1 MLRKSDGAL
10 SNCAGVSVKVAA
22 KVSAGTSSSGCG
34 FASTCRY
41 GFARYAMQWHGYC
54 AIQILCW
61 RLLCVVKAVTKPT
74 AGKHHTKKTGDARQP
89 KKLQIQHTSA
99 MRHLH
104 LPTPPCSDHHNYNES
119 QGEREREIGGGG
131 LERDCPGR
139 DLAMQAP
146 WLEGDAAPNQNSC
159 FFHCMSPLKKRISTI
174 SAAEPC
180 AAVASTR
187 GVEIGQE
194 HEEKGGWADA
204 GGRWR
209 MATQRKKEHAER

>member
-1 MLRKSDGAL
+1 MPCGTCTCPPHRAL
-10 SNCAGVSVKVAA
+10 TN
-22 KVSAGTSSSGCG
+22 TI
-34 FASTCRY
+34 TTR
-41 GFARYAMQWHGYC
+41 AR
-54 AIQILCW
+54 
-61 RLLCVVKAVTKPT
+61 
-74 AGKHHTKKTGDARQP
+74 
-89 KKLQIQHTSA
+89 
-99 MRHLH
+99 
-104 LPTPPCSDHHNYNES
+104 
-119 QGEREREIGGGG
+119 EREREIGGGG
-131 LERDCPGR
+131 RERDCPGR

-159 FFHCMSPLKKRISTI
+159 FFHCMSPLKKIISTI

-209 MATQRKKEHAER
+209 MAAQRKKRARREVARKKKKTARVRFGHGAGASTSQRRPLCIGNN